1 MSYYLLRQAHTN
13 HFAPPP
19 VCAREIAIQDDVDGR
34 HEEGTDRRSGS
45 RWGVP
50 SLLGFDCCIIT
61 GSIAKELAYSRHSN
75 FPVGAA
81 LLTQSGRII
90 RGASIDN
97 AAYGAW
103 DQFTA
108 SFELAGWKQYCR
120 SYSVR

>member
-1 MSYYLLRQAHTN
+1 MQRFKVGRAESGFRLLQL
-13 HFAPPP
+13 
-19 VCAREIAIQDDVDGR
+19 V
-34 HEEGTDRRSGS
+34 
-45 RWGVP
+45 
-50 SLLGFDCCIIT
+50 T

-103 DQFTA
+103 DRVTA
-108 SFELAGWKQYCR
+108 SFEPAGWKRHCR
-120 SYSVR
+120 SHSVR

>member
-1 MSYYLLRQAHTN
+1 MQR
-13 HFAPPP
+13 FK
-19 VCAREIAIQDDVDGR
+19 VGR
-34 HEEGTDRRSGS
+34 PESSG
-45 RWGVP
+45 RLTAAV
-50 SLLGFDCCIIT
+50 T